1 MLGRSLVAIKI
12 VILSGTDESI
22 MFESGPV
29 GSVQDDMGPTS
40 EQKEPTWEVWA
51 RYSVTLKPVMLPTK
65 LSRQCHQ
72 EWYS

>member
-40 EQKEPTWEVWA
+40 EQKEPT
-51 RYSVTLKPVMLPTK
+51 
-65 LSRQCHQ
+65 
-72 EWYS
+72 